1 MADYNL
7 QSAVDYDLQ
16 SVVDYNLLG
25 GFVNLK
31 YVRHAPFEAW
41 LITTFKASLT
51 TTFKA
56 WLVTIYWLVL
66 ST

>member
-7 QSAVDYDLQ
+7 QSVVDYNLQ
-16 SVVDYNLLG
+16 SVVDYNLLA

-41 LITTFKASLT
+41 LITTFK
-51 TTFKA
+51 K
-56 WLVTIYWLVL
+56 WLITIYWVVL